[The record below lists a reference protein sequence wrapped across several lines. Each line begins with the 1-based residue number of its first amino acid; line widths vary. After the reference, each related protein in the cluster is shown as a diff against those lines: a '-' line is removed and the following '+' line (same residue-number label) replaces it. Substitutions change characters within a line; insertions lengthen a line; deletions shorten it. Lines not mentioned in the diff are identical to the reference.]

1 MKTILALWEGRL
13 EPGRRCG
20 IGREMR
26 EVEELLE
33 RNRNKLKATLNENEQ
48 SILDKYDDC
57 IEEQLFI
64 VAEQAFYEGYCL
76 GTQLTAEALTSTMA

>member
-13 EPGRRCG
+13 EPGKRCG
-20 IGREMR
+20 TGKEIR

-33 RNRNKLKATLNENEQ
+33 RNRSRLQASLNENEK

-76 GTQLTAEALTSTMA
+76 GTKLTAEALTAGMA

>member
-13 EPGRRCG
+13 EPGKHCG
-20 IGREMR
+20 TGKEMR
-26 EVEELLE
+26 EVEALLE
-33 RNRNKLKATLNENEQ
+33 RNHIKLKASLNENEQ

-76 GTQLTAEALTSTMA
+76 GTRLTAEALTSPNA

>member
-13 EPGRRCG
+13 EPGRHCG
-20 IGREMR
+20 TGKEMR
-26 EVEELLE
+26 EVESLREK
-33 RNRNKLKATLNENEQ
+33 NRSKLKSALCEND
-48 SILDKYDDC
+48 SDILEKYDAC

-76 GTQLTAEALTSTMA
+76 GTQLTAEALTASIA